1 VRSGDH
7 GARALSIRS
16 ESRVSSRELFGKP
29 VHHPGGLIV
38 AKDKSASPSWTDVRA
53 SLFKFDR
60 AGLRGIIQDLYATS
74 TDNQA
79 FLHARFG
86 LGPDLLG
93 PYKATISR
101 WINPDLTKGEP
112 LSISKAKKAIA
123 DYEKAIGRPEG
134 LAELTT
140 FYCEE
145 AFSFVES
152 CSFESEN
159 YLTAL
164 IRMYD
169 RSVNFVLSLPVA
181 ERPVYV
187 ERLGKLRLRAKH
199 VGWGVEDELS
209 DRCRLDLEDRVP
221 DHSTF
226 SVNRHGRFRDSDIFR
241 RLFEAM
247 VRACMDA
254 GLVKG
259 EGFAVDASVMEAN
272 ASRYHGQAPDEI
284 DWSTP
289 ERQTRA
295 VVEFLSSFD
304 DENADADRKLPKVI
318 SPTDPCSAWTAK
330 ANKRVQFGYGLNYMI
345 DTEHA
350 VIVDVEATPARTFD
364 EVAAT
369 RTMIDRTETAFGLRP
384 QRLAA
389 DTAYGTGRLIAWL
402 LDRAIAPHI
411 PVWERYPPAYGMFS
425 RSDFAYDAERD
436 VYICPN
442 GRLLKTTGTIH
453 DGRVRNYLSHPG
465 ECRVC
470 TFKERCTRAPF
481 KKIARDINEDARD
494 YARSLKGTPEF
505 ERSSNERKKVEMRFA
520 HLKVHHAFERMRL
533 RGLTGARD
541 EFRLG
546 AIVQN
551 LKTLANHMWRPI
563 TSEPIACM
571 A

>member
-1 VRSGDH
+1 MMGRQAVDQSQLFYLFNLEQRIPADH
-7 GARALSIRS
+7 LLRRIN
-16 ESRVSSRELFGKP
+16 P
-29 VHHPGGLIV
+29 IV
-38 AKDKSASPSWTDVRA
+38 ARVLADLRA
-53 SLFKFDR
+53 TLAPFYSD
-60 AGLRGIIQDLYATS
+60 
-74 TDNQA
+74 
-79 FLHARFG
+79 
-86 LGPDLLG
+86 
-93 PYKATISR
+93 
-101 WINPDLTKGEP
+101 
-112 LSISKAKKAIA
+112 
-123 DYEKAIGRPEG
+123 IGRP
-134 LAELTT
+134 
-140 FYCEE
+140 
-145 AFSFVES
+145 SIDP
-152 CSFESEN
+152 
-159 YLTAL
+159 AL
-164 IRMYD
+164 MIRMLIVGYCYGI
-169 RSVNFVLSLPVA
+169 RC
-181 ERPVYV
+181 ERRLCQEV
-187 ERLGKLRLRAKH
+187 ELHLAYR
-199 VGWGVEDELS
+199 WF
-209 DRCRLDLEDRVP
+209 CRLDLEDRVP

-241 RLFEAM
+241 RLFEAV
-247 VRACMDA
+247 VRTCMDA

-272 ASRYHGQAPDEI
+272 ASRYHGKAPGEI
-284 DWSTP
+284 DWSAP

-295 VVEFLSSFD
+295 VAEFLSSFD
-304 DENADADRKLPKVI
+304 DENPDADRKVPKVI
-318 SPTDPCSAWTAK
+318 SPTDPCAAWTAK

-345 DTEHA
+345 DTAHA

-411 PVWERYPPAYGMFS
+411 PVWERYPPADGMFS

-436 VYICPN
+436 AYICPN
-442 GRLLKTTGTIH
+442 GSLLKTTGTIH

-541 EFRLG
+541 EFHLS

-551 LKTLANHMWRPI
+551 LKTLANHTWRPI
-563 TSEPIACM
+563 SGKPSAC
-571 A
+571 AA